1 MKKTPNTG
9 SSVQVHKKPLKK
21 RLYNYR
27 WMYVMFI
34 PVFLFALV
42 FHYAPMF
49 GIVYSFFD
57 YKLVNDPVFVGLSHF
72 KKMFSRTNFWNAFQ
86 NTLEI
91 SISKLLLTTLSAVV
105 ISLLLNEL
113 QSLRFKKI
121 TQTIIYMP
129 HFLSWVVTASIF
141 SMILAPT
148 QEGLVNSLLTSLG
161 LINKGSEIYF
171 LGNKSLWRPV
181 FYLINIWKETGWQ
194 TIIFLAT
201 LSGIDP
207 GLYEAAQI
215 DGANRFKR
223 VIYITL
229 PSLANTIV
237 VVLILNLAKV
247 MNLFEP
253 VYVLQND
260 AVIKQ
265 SEVIQTF
272 IFNQTFNSGTIPNYG
287 YTTAVG
293 LFNSIISCILVLVC
307 NYASKKVRGRGIV

>member
-1 MKKTPNTG
+1 MKKT
-9 SSVQVHKKPLKK
+9 SSAGAVQINKKPLAK
-21 RLYNYR
+21 RIRNYR
-27 WMYVMFI
+27 WLYVMFI
-34 PVFLFALV
+34 PVFIFAVV

-57 YKLVNDPVFVGLSHF
+57 YKLVNAPEFVGF
-72 KKMFSRTNFWNAFQ
+72 ENFNKMFSKTAFWRAFR

-91 SISKLLLTTLSAVV
+91 SISRLVITTFSAVF

-113 QSLRFKKI
+113 QSLKFKKL
-121 TQTIIYMP
+121 TQTVIYLP

-148 QEGLVNSLLTSLG
+148 QEGLVNSLLTSVG
-161 LINKGSEIYF
+161 LVDKGNEIYF
-171 LGNKSLWRPV
+171 LGDKSLWRGV
-181 FYLINIWKETGWQ
+181 FYVINIWKETGWQ

-201 LSGIDP
+201 LTGIDP
-207 GLYEAAQI
+207 GLYEAASI
-215 DGANRFKR
+215 DGANRFQR

-229 PSLANTIV
+229 PSLANTII

-253 VYVLQND
+253 IYVLQND
-260 AVIKQ
+260 AVIRQ
-265 SEVIQTF
+265 SEVIQTY

-293 LFNSIISCILVLVC
+293 LFNSIISCILVLLC

>member
-1 MKKTPNTG
+1 M
-9 SSVQVHKKPLKK
+9 
-21 RLYNYR
+21 
-27 WMYVMFI
+27 
-34 PVFLFALV
+34 
-42 FHYAPMF
+42 
-49 GIVYSFFD
+49 
-57 YKLVNDPVFVGLSHF
+57 
-72 KKMFSRTNFWNAFQ
+72 
-86 NTLEI
+86 
-91 SISKLLLTTLSAVV
+91 LT
-105 ISLLLNEL
+105 
-113 QSLRFKKI
+113 
-121 TQTIIYMP
+121 
-129 HFLSWVVTASIF
+129 
-141 SMILAPT
+141 
-148 QEGLVNSLLTSLG
+148 
-161 LINKGSEIYF
+161 
-171 LGNKSLWRPV
+171 
-181 FYLINIWKETGWQ
+181 IWKETGWK